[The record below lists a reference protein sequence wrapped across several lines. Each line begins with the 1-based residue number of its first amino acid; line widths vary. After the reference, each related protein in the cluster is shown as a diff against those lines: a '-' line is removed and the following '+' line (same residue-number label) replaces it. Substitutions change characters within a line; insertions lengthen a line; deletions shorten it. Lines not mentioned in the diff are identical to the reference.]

1 MLERLYTCEEIAE
14 RYSVKVTTVW
24 DWISTKKLSAISIG
38 RGYRVRESDLLNFE
52 QQNRTVDRKGE
63 LADELRGENN
73 V

>member
-24 DWISTKKLSAISIG
+24 DWINTKKLSAISIG

-52 QQNRTVDRKGE
+52 QQNRTVDRK
-63 LADELRGENN
+63 
-73 V
+73 